1 MDKRQLGG
9 IGLLIGNLAL
19 MLNGLAAQKS
29 SDYKVRDAG
38 KERMIAGIAWSG
50 GALLL
55 ARYGT
60 QPVDRQ
66 TNRLRHKLT
75 AYLQRENVPLDAAT
89 LRAATEEQRRHWFS
103 KLEDFLYNYPVECD
117 NAYNIVASTA
127 MIRSGLLRKQSIT
140 ESKTGQM
147 NVIFGSLGL
156 IGSLIS
162 IFVPER
168 TPEQIANSGQAGT
181 FLGKMQ
187 ERPLVYALGFSLV
200 STAAEALTAYN
211 EYNTAKGIAKDDPF
225 HPYASA
231 MWILSAIATAL
242 YIVGDWLTDTGEKRA
257 TGSKE
262 DREAAQ
268 QTIIAEAAH
277 ILEHLPKT
285 ERRKTVHKLAEYM
298 AEQPELRMVDFN
310 ASKLADKLLEKI
322 EEHQKANP
330 VTAIAASPHAEKL
343 KREAIASAPLR
354 V

>member
-29 SDYKVRDAG
+29 SEIEVRNAG
-38 KERMIAGIAWSG
+38 KERIVAATAWSG

-66 TNRLRHKLT
+66 TDRLRHKLA

-89 LRAATEEQRRHWFS
+89 LRAASEEQRRHWFS

-127 MIRSGLLRKQSIT
+127 MIRSGLLRKQSLT
-140 ESKTGQM
+140 ESKTGQA
-147 NVIFGSLGL
+147 NIVFGSLGL

-162 IFVPER
+162 IFVPEK

-187 ERPLVYALGFSLV
+187 ERPLVYALGFSLA
-200 STAAEALTAYN
+200 STVAEGLTARN
-211 EYNTAKGIAKDDPF
+211 EYKTAKSFAKDDPF
-225 HPYASA
+225 RPYANA
-231 MWILSAIATAL
+231 MWILTALATAF

-257 TGSKE
+257 TGKPE
-262 DREAAQ
+262 AREEAQKQIIGEAAKM
-268 QTIIAEAAH
+268 
-277 ILEHLPKT
+277 LELVPAT
-285 ERRKTVHKLAEYM
+285 DRRKTVHRLAEYM

-310 ASKLADKLLEKI
+310 SSKLAEKLLKAI
-322 EEHQKANP
+322 AEHQQTSTTTTPAL
-330 VTAIAASPHAEKL
+330 HADKI
-343 KREAIASAPLR
+343 KREVVSSAPLR